1 MGTGIE
7 VYSFCLVWNQPQVD
21 WGKVTTRF
29 PKLFKPH
36 NGDRTRKVGS
46 KAIDSFMA
54 AVGIILPQQG
64 FLPGPH
70 QFISVSGVLA
80 TGGQQRPAPDIY
92 HLVLSQ
98 DRSANRALEAIAA
111 DYLSECLLLT
121 ELGAGRNEKGGI

>member
-1 MGTGIE
+1 M
-7 VYSFCLVWNQPQVD
+7 
-21 WGKVTTRF
+21 
-29 PKLFKPH
+29 
-36 NGDRTRKVGS
+36 GS
-46 KAIDSFMA
+46 KAIDSFMV
-54 AVGIILPQQG
+54 AVSIILPQQG

-70 QFISVSGVLA
+70 QFVSVSGVLA

-121 ELGAGRNEKGGI
+121 EPRAGRNEKGGI